1 MEKIARLE
9 GETPIISWKGDLNKS
24 NRSSYSNLHYEL
36 FQTSLG
42 ALLRNR
48 ELDKKIMVGLER

>member
-9 GETPIISWKGDLNKS
+9 RETPIISWKGDLNKS
-24 NRSSYSNLHYEL
+24 NHSSYSNLHYEL

-48 ELDKKIMVGLER
+48 ELDKKIMVGSER